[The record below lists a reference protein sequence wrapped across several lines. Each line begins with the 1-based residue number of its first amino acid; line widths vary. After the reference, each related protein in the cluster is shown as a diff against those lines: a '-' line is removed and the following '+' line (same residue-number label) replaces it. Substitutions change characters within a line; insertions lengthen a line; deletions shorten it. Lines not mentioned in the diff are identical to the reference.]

1 MSPRYTLRLL
11 AFVVLLLL
19 AVPVRTAGATS
30 HAATSDDGASGGG
43 SGSADTS
50 LIEQTLVLVGS
61 GAERE
66 EIARDQAPVL
76 VGSGAEREEVAS
88 EADWSEAET
97 VRGVLSPIDT
107 EAIAAVEPQ
116 DIASGESESAGTQ
129 NELTI
134 NGVRIE

>member
-1 MSPRYTLRLL
+1 MSPRNTLRLL

-50 LIEQTLVLVGS
+50 PIEQT
-61 GAERE
+61 
-66 EIARDQAPVL
+66 PVL
-76 VGSGAEREEVAS
+76 VGSGGEREEVAS
-88 EADWSEAET
+88 GADWSEAEM

-107 EAIAAVEPQ
+107 EAIASVETQ